1 MGHPHFVHALSLKNG
16 QDKHIEYL
24 FDIVSSEHN
33 CIPLAICS
41 VEDLIKFL
49 TFFAKDVSVSC
60 SVLKV

>member
-1 MGHPHFVHALSLKNG
+1 VHALSLKNG
-16 QDKHIEYL
+16 QDKQTEYL

-33 CIPLAICS
+33 FMPLATCS

-49 TFFAKDVSVSC
+49 TFSAKDASVSC